1 MPAPTATFRIPLT
14 ALLGVFA
21 LAIGATP
28 LALTVP
34 GLQVLYVLP
43 IGLAVWLLRTRT
55 VASSDSLVAHRMLR
69 SRRLPWGE
77 VDRLR
82 VAERSWCRAVLST
95 GEEVALPAVRARDL
109 PVLAVVSGGRI
120 TDPSAA
126 PE

>member
-55 VASSDSLVAHRMLR
+55 VASSDALVAHRMLR

-95 GEEVALPAVRARDL
+95 GEEVTLPAVRARDL

>member
-21 LAIGATP
+21 LAVGATP

-55 VASSDSLVAHRMLR
+55 VASSDALVAHRMLR

-82 VAERSWCRAVLST
+82 VAERSWCRVVLST